1 MDKEKLRV
9 LTQALDFR
17 KSHRNQ
23 PGQLILNRYL
33 A

>member
-1 MDKEKLRV
+1 MDKEKFRV
-9 LTQALDFR
+9 LTQALDL
-17 KSHRNQ
+17 SYHNQ